1 LTDAVAAE
9 VSRATG
15 AEATELAA
23 REAGDLAI
31 RASVNALVATY
42 ASTGPALTHTL
53 AHGLNTNFVTVAI
66 WVQHTDG
73 LYYNDIVPLTQTDA
87 NTVVA
92 TLAVAANVKMVATSA
107 AAI

>member
-1 LTDAVAAE
+1 
-9 VSRATG
+9 
-15 AEATELAA
+15 
-23 REAGDLAI
+23 
-31 RASVNALVATY
+31 
-42 ASTGPALTHTL
+42 
-53 AHGLNTNFVTVAI
+53 VAI